1 MYQPFQADDNDE
13 DEEKNQ
19 RAACVCV
26 VWACEGEGASLELGG
41 IRAGGG
47 ESVGGEGARCCCCC
61 CCCCS
66 NQHGLS
72 LMRCEYTYIP
82 FKSARPQPNTRTAG
96 GTCGCSSCRALCKSS
111 DATTNVGA
119 GATPQPPVRRDSK
132 PLELRT
138 VQAQAKGGSSCC
150 LVSGWSLS

>member
-13 DEEKNQ
+13 DESKNH

-26 VWACEGEGASLELGG
+26 VWACEGAALEFGG

-47 ESVGGEGARCCCCC
+47 ESVGGEGARCCCC

-82 FKSARPQPNTRTAG
+82 FKSARPQPKTRTAG

-111 DATTNVGA
+111 DATMNVGA